1 MIRTIASVAISTAL
15 LAAPLAVVATAIPP
29 VSVPTTGVPDTAQGF
44 YGLVCVASNWL
55 FAFVIIIAV
64 MMLLYG
70 AFKFF
75 TAGGNE
81 DSVGTARK
89 FITYALVGVAVALL
103 ARSLVYVVGNF
114 VAGTAG
120 SGGLFGLGC

>member
-1 MIRTIASVAISTAL
+1 MIRKFATVAVSTAI
-15 LAAPLAVVATAIPP
+15 LASPLVAMAVTTSP
-29 VSVPTTGVPDTAQGF
+29 VGVPSTGVPTDVGGF
-44 YGLVCVASNWL
+44 YNFICIASNWL
-55 FAFVIIIAV
+55 FAFIIIIAV
-64 MMLLYG
+64 IMLLYG

-81 DSVGTARK
+81 DQVATARK

-114 VAGTAG
+114 IAGTTGPA
-120 SGGLFGLGC
+120 GLFAC